1 MNPSLKKPENKFTF
15 NRAQTLVS
23 HLKKQ
28 QTMRIAQAK
37 LRKEEDI
44 QEKKLKSLKETSESQ
59 MSVSIL
65 TTSDE

>member
-1 MNPSLKKPENKFTF
+1 MNPSLKKPEDKFAF